1 MQHAFDK
8 EVIMGLSKADF
19 EQLRGKKVR
28 FHEVSVFP
36 DVKVQYTDRFPDFKV
51 RITGVKSGSEAQV
64 IKVMTVDKFP
74 DVKLQQV
81 DRFQDFE
88 IYMDDYM

>member
-1 MQHAFDK
+1 MA
-8 EVIMGLSKADF
+8 LTKADF
-19 EQLRGKKVR
+19 AKFKGKKVI

-36 DVKVQYTDRFPDFKV
+36 DVKVQYTDRFPDYKV
-51 RITGVKSGSEAQV
+51 RVTGVKSGAEAQV
-64 IKVMTVDKFP
+64 IKVMTVDKYP

-88 IYMDDYM
+88 IYMSDYM

>member
-1 MQHAFDK
+1 MQHASDK

-36 DVKVQYTDRFPDFKV
+36 DVKVQYTDRFPGF
-51 RITGVKSGSEAQV
+51 
-64 IKVMTVDKFP
+64 
-74 DVKLQQV
+74 
-81 DRFQDFE
+81 
-88 IYMDDYM
+88 